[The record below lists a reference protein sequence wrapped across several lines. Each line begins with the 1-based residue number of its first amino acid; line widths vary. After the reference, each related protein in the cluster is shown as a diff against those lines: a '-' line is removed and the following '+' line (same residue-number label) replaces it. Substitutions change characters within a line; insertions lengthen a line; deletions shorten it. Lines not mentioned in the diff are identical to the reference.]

1 MTDFKKLIK
10 VGLVIA
16 LMMLAISWILS
27 GGMGSTVYKATADDE
42 SVNSILN
49 GLVLENY
56 DYISGKAL
64 FKNGDGQEIAYDPKN
79 NGSVEY
85 LTGYRVVNVGNDT
98 VKLTPV
104 DTDAL
109 YKVMPHIRLN
119 ISNAKSEE
127 DLVKLTDANITKQ
140 FIDYLVNDREYD
152 KIKFI
157 GYSADNK
164 TVTYNNLDEAKI
176 VTLQLGNDGFYKLA
190 ESKDVEASDL
200 SFALSLALAPFLAI
214 LLFGCFAMLD
224 KSEDDKRKDKS
235 SSKVSLSK

>member
-1 MTDFKKLIK
+1 MVDFNKFIRT
-10 VGLVIA
+10 GLAVA
-16 LMMLAISWILS
+16 FLGFAILWVLS
-27 GGMGSTVYKATADDE
+27 GGMGSLVYRAVSDDE

-109 YKVMPHIRLN
+109 YKVMPNMIIN
-119 ISNAKSEE
+119 I
-127 DLVKLTDANITKQ
+127 I
-140 FIDYLVNDREYD
+140 
-152 KIKFI
+152 
-157 GYSADNK
+157 
-164 TVTYNNLDEAKI
+164 
-176 VTLQLGNDGFYKLA
+176 
-190 ESKDVEASDL
+190 
-200 SFALSLALAPFLAI
+200 I
-214 LLFGCFAMLD
+214 L
-224 KSEDDKRKDKS
+224 KVRKNW
-235 SSKVSLSK
+235 

>member
-1 MTDFKKLIK
+1 MVMTDFKKIIG

-109 YKVMPHIRLN
+109 YKVMPNMIIN
-119 ISNAKSEE
+119 ISNIKSEE
-127 DLVKLTDANITKQ
+127 ELVGLTDENVAKQ
-140 FIDYLVNDREYD
+140 FIDYL
-152 KIKFI
+152 
-157 GYSADNK
+157 
-164 TVTYNNLDEAKI
+164 
-176 VTLQLGNDGFYKLA
+176 
-190 ESKDVEASDL
+190 
-200 SFALSLALAPFLAI
+200 AI
-214 LLFGCFAMLD
+214 L
-224 KSEDDKRKDKS
+224 KVRKNW
-235 SSKVSLSK
+235 

>member
-1 MTDFKKLIK
+1 MVMTDFKKIIG

-109 YKVMPHIRLN
+109 YKVMPNMIIN
-119 ISNAKSEE
+119 ISNIKSEE
-127 DLVKLTDANITKQ
+127 ELVGLTDENVAKQ
-140 FIDYLVNDREYD
+140 FIDYLVNDKIDD

-157 GYSADNK
+157 GYSTDNK
-164 TVTYNNLDEAKI
+164 TVTYSNQDKADI
-176 VTLQLGNDGFYKLA
+176 ITLQLGNDGFYKIA
-190 ESKDVEASDL
+190 ESKDVEASD
-200 SFALSLALAPFLAI
+200 SAFALSLLLVPLMVI
-214 LLFGCFAMLD
+214 LLFCIRMILD
-224 KSEDDKRKDKS
+224 KSEEDKS
-235 SSKVSLSK
+235 SGKVSLSK

>member
-1 MTDFKKLIK
+1 MTDFKKIIG

-109 YKVMPHIRLN
+109 YKVMPNMIIN
-119 ISNAKSEE
+119 ISNIKSEE
-127 DLVKLTDANITKQ
+127 ELVGLTDENVAKQ
-140 FIDYLVNDREYD
+140 FIDYLVNNKID

-157 GYSADNK
+157 GYSTDNK
-164 TVTYNNLDEAKI
+164 TVTYSNQDKADI
-176 VTLQLGNDGFYKLA
+176 ITLQLGNDGFYKIA
-190 ESKDVEASDL
+190 ESKDVEASD
-200 SFALSLALAPFLAI
+200 SAFALSLLLVPFMVI
-214 LLFGCFAMLD
+214 LLFCCRVILD
-224 KSEDDKRKDKS
+224 KSEEDKS